1 MKFLFRAIFVA
12 VLLAG
17 VVLAGVGSSGRV
29 LAGQVSVNLGG
40 VCVREGARDKV
51 AGKQVVCVL
60 NVKKQLRWRLV
71 KAKTVRVVTG
81 TTTSTSV
88 VSTTTVAPTTTSTST
103 TSTSTTSTS
112 TTSSSTSS
120 STSTT
125 SSTTT
130 STSTSVLGGD
140 RTAPVVT
147 LGRSTGSAVVATL
160 TFTVTGNEPIRCST
174 LSASEGVDFRFTR
187 ISRINSIVQT
197 AEDVCT
203 ISVQSTAEPGDTNPR
218 ESSLAAASTFS
229 ITDTA
234 GNTQTVLSGSPQTI
248 WVLRIARP
256 VISLSATTETVNLNV
271 AMNGYTVTS
280 SGGTVASYSLTGT
293 LPAGVSFSTTTGRIT
308 GTPTA
313 TQTATTYT
321 ITATN
326 TSGST
331 TATFTLTVV
340 RTCASGGECIVG
352 NTGPGGGIVF
362 YVSAANFTS
371 TGSDCNTTCKYLEA
385 APADQSAGIVWA
397 TTTANCYANNSNTG
411 NQNCQTNSIYS
422 GTGQAEKFTASE
434 AIGMG
439 MSNTVAIVAR
449 HDAATPSVSK
459 TLYAAGLADSYS
471 VNGKT
476 DWHLPSRLELN
487 QLCRYAGNQTVD
499 NAATSCGV
507 AVGAVKTGF
516 ETGRLWNSSESAL
529 EGASNTNFWADGI
542 RIYGF
547 WASIQKSN
555 TIHVRA
561 VRAFG
566 PTG

>member
-1 MKFLFRAIFVA
+1 MKGLFRSA
-12 VLLAG
+12 VMAS
-17 VVLAGVGSSGRV
+17 VVLAGVGS
-29 LAGQVSVNLGG
+29 
-40 VCVREGARDKV
+40 D
-51 AGKQVVCVL
+51 
-60 NVKKQLRWRLV
+60 
-71 KAKTVRVVTG
+71 
-81 TTTSTSV
+81 V
-88 VSTTTVAPTTTSTST
+88 VSTEASASIDGFSVSAVAVAPRVVSAVAGDGFAQVTIADMSPDTGVYAVQWVSAGQSFNSYQMYRTTSKTMTVPYLACTRSYT
-103 TSTSTTSTS
+103 LRVFVMAADWLLADGHQTQN
-112 TTSSSTSS
+112 
-120 STSTT
+120 
-125 SSTTT
+125 
-130 STSTSVLGGD
+130 
-140 RTAPVVT
+140 VT
-147 LGRSTGSAVVATL
+147 PHSQTFDLTMPACVNAARGVSALTCAT
-160 TFTVTGNEPIRCST
+160 
-174 LSASEGVDFRFTR
+174 
-187 ISRINSIVQT
+187 
-197 AEDVCT
+197 
-203 ISVQSTAEPGDTNPR
+203 
-218 ESSLAAASTFS
+218 
-229 ITDTA
+229 
-234 GNTQTVLSGSPQTI
+234 
-248 WVLRIARP
+248 
-256 VISLSATTETVNLNV
+256 
-271 AMNGYTVTS
+271 
-280 SGGTVASYSLTGT
+280 GGTCDV
-293 LPAGVSFSTTTGRIT
+293 
-308 GTPTA
+308 
-313 TQTATTYT
+313 
-321 ITATN
+321 
-326 TSGST
+326 
-331 TATFTLTVV
+331 
-340 RTCASGGECIVG
+340 GE
-352 NTGPGGGIVF
+352 TGPGGGKVF
-362 YVSAANFTS
+362 YVSATNFTS
-371 TGSDCNTTCKYLEA
+371 TGSDCNTACKYLEA
-385 APADQSAGIVWA
+385 APVQQSTGIVWA

-529 EGASNTNFWADGI
+529 DGATNTNFWADGI

>member
-1 MKFLFRAIFVA
+1 MRGLFRTSFVA

-17 VVLAGVGSSGRV
+17 VVLAGVGS
-29 LAGQVSVNLGG
+29 
-40 VCVREGARDKV
+40 D
-51 AGKQVVCVL
+51 
-60 NVKKQLRWRLV
+60 
-71 KAKTVRVVTG
+71 
-81 TTTSTSV
+81 V
-88 VSTTTVAPTTTSTST
+88 VSTEASASIGGLSVSGVAVAPRVVSAVAGDGFAQVTIADMSPDTGVYAVQWVSSGQSFNSYQMYRTTSKTMTVPYLACTRSYT
-103 TSTSTTSTS
+103 FRVFVMAANWLLADGHQTQNVTPHSQTFDLTMPACVS
-112 TTSSSTSS
+112 
-120 STSTT
+120 
-125 SSTTT
+125 
-130 STSTSVLGGD
+130 
-140 RTAPVVT
+140 TAP
-147 LGRSTGSAVVATL
+147 
-160 TFTVTGNEPIRCST
+160 
-174 LSASEGVDFRFTR
+174 
-187 ISRINSIVQT
+187 
-197 AEDVCT
+197 
-203 ISVQSTAEPGDTNPR
+203 
-218 ESSLAAASTFS
+218 
-229 ITDTA
+229 
-234 GNTQTVLSGSPQTI
+234 
-248 WVLRIARP
+248 
-256 VISLSATTETVNLNV
+256 
-271 AMNGYTVTS
+271 
-280 SGGTVASYSLTGT
+280 
-293 LPAGVSFSTTTGRIT
+293 GVS
-308 GTPTA
+308 A
-313 TQTATTYT
+313 
-321 ITATN
+321 
-326 TSGST
+326 
-331 TATFTLTVV
+331 L
-340 RTCASGGECIVG
+340 TCATGGSCDVG
-352 NTGPGGGIVF
+352 DTGPGGGKVF
-362 YVSAANFTS
+362 YVSATNFTS
-371 TGSDCNTTCKYLEA
+371 TGSDCNTACKYLEA
-385 APADQSAGIVWA
+385 APVAQSTGIAWA
-397 TTTANCYANNSNTG
+397 TTTANCYANNSNIG

-529 EGASNTNFWADGI
+529 QGASNTNFWADGI

>member
-1 MKFLFRAIFVA
+1 MRGLVRTSFVA

-17 VVLAGVGSSGRV
+17 VVLAGVGS
-29 LAGQVSVNLGG
+29 
-40 VCVREGARDKV
+40 D
-51 AGKQVVCVL
+51 
-60 NVKKQLRWRLV
+60 
-71 KAKTVRVVTG
+71 
-81 TTTSTSV
+81 V
-88 VSTTTVAPTTTSTST
+88 VSTEASASIGGLSVSGVAVAPRVVSAVAGDGFAQVTIADMSPDTGVYAVQWVSSGQGFNSFSMYRTTSKTMTVPYLACTRSYT
-103 TSTSTTSTS
+103 LRVFVMAADWLLADGHQTQN
-112 TTSSSTSS
+112 
-120 STSTT
+120 
-125 SSTTT
+125 
-130 STSTSVLGGD
+130 
-140 RTAPVVT
+140 VT
-147 LGRSTGSAVVATL
+147 PHSQTFDL
-160 TFTVTGNEPIRCST
+160 TMPACV
-174 LSASEGVDFRFTR
+174 
-187 ISRINSIVQT
+187 
-197 AEDVCT
+197 
-203 ISVQSTAEPGDTNPR
+203 STASGV
-218 ESSLAAASTFS
+218 
-229 ITDTA
+229 TA
-234 GNTQTVLSGSPQTI
+234 LTC
-248 WVLRIARP
+248 
-256 VISLSATTETVNLNV
+256 AT
-271 AMNGYTVTS
+271 
-280 SGGTVASYSLTGT
+280 GGT
-293 LPAGVSFSTTTGRIT
+293 
-308 GTPTA
+308 
-313 TQTATTYT
+313 
-321 ITATN
+321 
-326 TSGST
+326 
-331 TATFTLTVV
+331 
-340 RTCASGGECIVG
+340 CIVG
-352 NTGPGGGIVF
+352 DTGPGGGKVF
-362 YVSAANFTS
+362 YVSATNFTS
-371 TGSDCNTTCKYLEA
+371 TGSDCNTACKYLEA
-385 APADQSAGIVWA
+385 APVAQSTGIAWA

-529 EGASNTNFWADGI
+529 NGSSNTNFWADGI

>member
-1 MKFLFRAIFVA
+1 MRGLFRTSFVA

-17 VVLAGVGSSGRV
+17 VVLVVDVGS
-29 LAGQVSVNLGG
+29 
-40 VCVREGARDKV
+40 D
-51 AGKQVVCVL
+51 
-60 NVKKQLRWRLV
+60 
-71 KAKTVRVVTG
+71 
-81 TTTSTSV
+81 V
-88 VSTTTVAPTTTSTST
+88 VSTDASASIGGLSVSSVAVAPRVVSAVAGDGFAQVTIADMSPDTGVYAVQWVSSGQSFNSYQMYRTTSKTMTVPYLACTRSYT
-103 TSTSTTSTS
+103 LRVFVMAADWLLADGHQTQN
-112 TTSSSTSS
+112 
-120 STSTT
+120 
-125 SSTTT
+125 
-130 STSTSVLGGD
+130 
-140 RTAPVVT
+140 VT
-147 LGRSTGSAVVATL
+147 PHSQTFDL
-160 TFTVTGNEPIRCST
+160 TMPACV
-174 LSASEGVDFRFTR
+174 
-187 ISRINSIVQT
+187 
-197 AEDVCT
+197 
-203 ISVQSTAEPGDTNPR
+203 STARG
-218 ESSLAAASTFS
+218 
-229 ITDTA
+229 
-234 GNTQTVLSGSPQTI
+234 V
-248 WVLRIARP
+248 
-256 VISLSATTETVNLNV
+256 SALTCAT
-271 AMNGYTVTS
+271 
-280 SGGTVASYSLTGT
+280 GGT
-293 LPAGVSFSTTTGRIT
+293 
-308 GTPTA
+308 
-313 TQTATTYT
+313 
-321 ITATN
+321 
-326 TSGST
+326 
-331 TATFTLTVV
+331 
-340 RTCASGGECIVG
+340 CDVG
-352 NTGPGGGIVF
+352 DTGPGGGKVF
-362 YVSAANFTS
+362 YVSATNFTS
-371 TGSDCNTTCKYLEA
+371 TGSDCNTACKYLEA
-385 APADQSAGIVWA
+385 APVAQSTGIAWA

-529 EGASNTNFWADGI
+529 NGASNTNFWADGI

>member
-1 MKFLFRAIFVA
+1 MFRLIQGLSRFAVA
-12 VLLAG
+12 VLL
-17 VVLAGVGSSGRV
+17 L
-29 LAGQVSVNLGG
+29 
-40 VCVREGARDKV
+40 
-51 AGKQVVCVL
+51 
-60 NVKKQLRWRLV
+60 
-71 KAKTVRVVTG
+71 
-81 TTTSTSV
+81 
-88 VSTTTVAPTTTSTST
+88 
-103 TSTSTTSTS
+103 
-112 TTSSSTSS
+112 
-120 STSTT
+120 
-125 SSTTT
+125 
-130 STSTSVLGGD
+130 
-140 RTAPVVT
+140 
-147 LGRSTGSAVVATL
+147 AVVAL
-160 TFTVTGNEPIRCST
+160 VVDVGSESIST
-174 LSASEGVDFRFTR
+174 EASASIDGFSVSAVAVAPRVVSAVAGDGFAQVTIADMSPDTGVYAVQWVSAGQSFNSFSMYRTTSKTMTVPYLACTR
-187 ISRINSIVQT
+187 SYTLRVFVMAADWLLADGHQT
-197 AEDVCT
+197 QNVTPHSQTFDLTMPACVNAAPG
-203 ISVQSTAEPGDTNPR
+203 VTALTC
-218 ESSLAAASTFS
+218 
-229 ITDTA
+229 
-234 GNTQTVLSGSPQTI
+234 
-248 WVLRIARP
+248 
-256 VISLSATTETVNLNV
+256 AT
-271 AMNGYTVTS
+271 
-280 SGGTVASYSLTGT
+280 GGT
-293 LPAGVSFSTTTGRIT
+293 
-308 GTPTA
+308 
-313 TQTATTYT
+313 
-321 ITATN
+321 
-326 TSGST
+326 
-331 TATFTLTVV
+331 
-340 RTCASGGECIVG
+340 CDVG
-352 NTGPGGGIVF
+352 DTGPGGGKVF
-362 YVSAANFTS
+362 YVSATNFTS
-371 TGSDCNTTCKYLEA
+371 TGSDCNTACKYLEA
-385 APADQSAGIVWA
+385 APVAQSTGIAWA

-529 EGASNTNFWADGI
+529 NGSSNTNFWADGI